1 MGNKVIMKPKT
12 KVHLFLVL
20 RTKEWKKMQLTKF
33 KLSSFLGIP
42 SIYQYCSQDCWRGD
56 EHAWNEI
63 PRLVYKNF
71 ENNLSAIVLTAK
83 IDAHIHSGW
92 KSQKMSYSTLRA
104 KRTLFTFSVDKS
116 SLKKVE
122 NWWKLPK
129 LENSNETFWVIFNQ
143 CDFY

>member
-1 MGNKVIMKPKT
+1 MVMGNKVIMKPKT

-63 PRLVYKNF
+63 PRLVHRTLRIILAQLCLQLKLMHTSTVVGNHRKCLIQNCERSELCLHF
-71 ENNLSAIVLTAK
+71 EWTKANQ
-83 IDAHIHSGW
+83 
-92 KSQKMSYSTLRA
+92 KSQK
-104 KRTLFTFSVDKS
+104 
-116 SLKKVE
+116 
-122 NWWKLPK
+122 
-129 LENSNETFWVIFNQ
+129 
-143 CDFY
+143 

>member
-104 KRTLFTFSVDKS
+104 KRAKRTKFTF
-116 SLKKVE
+116 
-122 NWWKLPK
+122 
-129 LENSNETFWVIFNQ
+129 
-143 CDFY
+143 

>member
-92 KSQKMSYSTLRA
+92 KSQKMSYSTLRV
-104 KRTLFTFSVDKS
+104 KRTLFTFSVD
-116 SLKKVE
+116 
-122 NWWKLPK
+122 
-129 LENSNETFWVIFNQ
+129 
-143 CDFY
+143 